1 MLPRLPRLPPLPDP
15 TRPARDAAML
25 AARRAGGVWDRFAD
39 WFNGLNLNENTILL
53 GFAVAVGVGAGL
65 GVVVFYRL
73 IDLAFY
79 VTYLIPAVYLTEA
92 GILAYRPLLT
102 GVGLMLAHLIMRGPG
117 RGHEGLN
124 IPDVQRAVAR
134 EGGRLPTRPALARTA
149 ASAVTLGSGGAAGSE
164 GPVAVLGAALASFL
178 GRAFRFDPARTK
190 VMVAAGAAA
199 GISAAF
205 NAPLAGA
212 FFALEEIL
220 GSLAVGAF
228 PSVVVASVVA
238 AVVSHTFLGNN
249 PAFPI
254 PEEYGFALQREVLIF
269 YPFLGIIAGLVAVL
283 FVRVYFRMEQAAKE
297 FEGPRWGLALLGGVL
312 VGILVILSK
321 GMLVGHGHFAVHLDV
336 FGGMSWD
343 ALALIALGS
352 ILATSITLNCGG
364 SGGVFTPSLFVGAA
378 TGGSFGV
385 ALTTLFPDLGLH
397 PEAYALVGMGAVV
410 AASTAAPITGMLL
423 VFEMTNDYNIVLP
436 LMLTTVIA
444 NLVARRLEP
453 DSLYTGWLRRRGERL
468 QHGADRDVLAGLR
481 VADAFDPAPHVV
493 GETAPLGQ
501 LLEHLG
507 RGAYTD
513 LPVVD
518 EHRRLVGIIPL
529 AEIGRL
535 ASQPREQTASLVASQ
550 VATPAETV
558 APGDTLLDAIRRMGV
573 RGAPSIPVVDRAT
586 GHLLGLVSRAHVL
599 AIYERAV
606 AGGAT
611 GEHSAF
617 PTGRRPA

>member
-1 MLPRLPRLPPLPDP
+1 MLPRLPTLPDP
-15 TRPARDAAML
+15 TRPARYAARL

-53 GFAVAVGVGAGL
+53 GFGVAVGVGAGL
-65 GVVVFYRL
+65 GVVAFYRL
-73 IDLAFY
+73 IDLAFWIF
-79 VTYLIPAVYLTEA
+79 YLTPAVWLTEA

-102 GVGLMLAHLIMRGPG
+102 GLGLVWAHLIMRGPG

-178 GRAFRFDPARTK
+178 GSAFRFDPARTK

-249 PAFPI
+249 PAFPV
-254 PEEYGFALQREVLIF
+254 PEEYGYVLQREVLIF
-269 YPFLGIIAGLVAVL
+269 YPFLGVVAGLVAVL
-283 FVRVYFRMEQAAKE
+283 FVRVYFRMEKLAKE
-297 FEGPRWGLALLGGVL
+297 IEGPRWGVAFLGGVL

-321 GMLVGHGHFAVHLDV
+321 GLLVGHGHLAVHLEV
-336 FGGMSWD
+336 FGRMSWS
-343 ALALIALGS
+343 ALALLALGS
-352 ILATSITLNCGG
+352 ILATSITLTFGG

-378 TGGSFGV
+378 AGGSFGV
-385 ALTTLFPDLGLH
+385 ALATLFPGLGLH

-410 AASTAAPITGMLL
+410 AAATAAPITGMLL

-444 NLVARRLEP
+444 NVVARRLEP
-453 DSLYTGWLRRRGERL
+453 DSLYSGWLRRRGERL

-493 GETAPLGQ
+493 GESAPLGQ

-507 RGAYTD
+507 RSAYTD

-529 AEIGRL
+529 AELGRL
-535 ASQPREQTASLVASQ
+535 ANLPREQTAGLVASQ
-550 VATPAETV
+550 VAIAAETV
-558 APGDTLLDAIRRMGV
+558 SPGDSLLDAIRRMGV

-586 GHLLGLVSRAHVL
+586 GHLLGLVGRAHVL
-599 AIYERAV
+599 GLYERAV

-611 GEHSAF
+611 GEHPVSF
-617 PTGRRPA
+617 PPGRGPA